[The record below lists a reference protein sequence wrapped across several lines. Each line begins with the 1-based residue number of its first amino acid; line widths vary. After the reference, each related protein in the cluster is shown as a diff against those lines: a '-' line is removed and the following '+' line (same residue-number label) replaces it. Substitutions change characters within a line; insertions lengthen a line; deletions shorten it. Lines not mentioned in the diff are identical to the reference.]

1 MFENP
6 NIFNLVAQLRNISSA
21 ETPCELL
28 FLGFFNFCFI
38 KASKNRIMI
47 YAFNKNLIIKKT
59 RMSDSALL
67 ELPTLPLEIIY
78 LEEPLESIE
87 GLKLQK
93 VFDRVQG
100 TYGILKPFDKN
111 NSYHKMILEAH
122 IASKVTEII
131 GKNCDNFVKNL
142 GIYKNRNEESTDIL
156 LLFEGSTMTLD
167 DLLKLGKV
175 FSLDEL
181 FHILSEFIKSLSL
194 LQYNGIALR
203 SICPQS
209 ILIFEIDG
217 KKSYKFSEFGLTAS
231 LPKGQITLET
241 TSIMGCIPNYSSPE
255 LFEYFLNPSQK
266 DVELYNPFVSDVY
279 SLGILAVRML
289 GYAHARSLV
298 QQGLLDDEEF
308 QNKYERIL
316 PVFRNMMEKDPKKR
330 FDFNQI
336 ESQIAVSFG
345 TSLNGVQVV
354 EKPEAK
360 NKEKKYYELF
370 RESKSEEHKKNA
382 TDLQSLYHYHRKLYE
397 AYYSHPHLI
406 KEAKF
411 HLKKAC
417 LIFEELKEN
426 SDKRRR
432 SSLFHDEEESMFQ
445 SSTMKTYDL
454 TDEIFCSSRIGEI
467 YLKLG
472 DYKKSE
478 FFLNRSLHMC
488 EKHFGCHYEE
498 DYDDEH
504 KNTEQS
510 PLFQSPTDKILI
522 EGLKGGE
529 YFAWSYG
536 KLGLLY
542 KEEGNLEKSESFFQR
557 SFKILNRI
565 YGDNCEEI
573 AEIKANLG
581 DLYFLTG
588 NAKKAEEFYHK
599 SLEIAE
605 SIFGLNHEITAEAYE
620 RLGLLYDNLGNL
632 YKHQEMAVKVFSGRE
647 EALNSCLSLPAESKT
662 ISRNIRNLAKAQE
675 LYQKSLKIRLEIN
688 PESSKI
694 AETYNN
700 LGLLYDYLGDFQ
712 KAEENLQKA
721 LEIRLKVFGPNH
733 PSTATTYNN
742 LGLLSFNMGNYQ
754 TAEDFYNK
762 ALGIRLEKF
771 GEKHA
776 ETATSYNNL
785 GLLYETMRNYQRSKE
800 NLRRALRIFRNLFGE
815 NHGGTAT
822 SYNNLG
828 LLCESMGKIEK
839 AEEYYLKSLK
849 IREFLYGKQN
859 GDTATSYNNLGAL
872 YYIKGELQKAEEYYQ
887 KAHRIFEGFYGE
899 NRGDTATSYNN
910 LASLYE
916 QMGDIDKAEAYY
928 LKALTIRSTLF
939 GENHKDT
946 ANSLN
951 NIGVFYGNRGDIAKA
966 EEYYTRVLKVYLS
979 LYGENHAETA
989 YGYLSLAGIER
1000 GKGNYLECIRLYL
1013 KRTAIF
1019 KSIYGEEHLE
1029 MAQNYEDLGGV
1040 YEEMGEYEKAEH
1052 NYSRSLGIRVGVKGE
1067 YCEEAAKSMDNI
1079 GRVLE
1084 RQQNLLKAE
1093 ESYENALKVREK
1105 VYGENN
1111 ENTAISYY
1119 NLAVLGDIMEEF
1131 EKAEMLYKRVLL
1143 IFMVNS
1149 QINQEKI
1156 ADCYNQMGVLY
1167 SHMREFEKAEGF
1179 LMKCI
1184 NIRESIF
1191 GGNKEGI
1198 AEVRL
1203 NLGGLYKIMGKLEE
1217 ALENF
1222 EKVLEIQKGMGNNK
1236 NLLEEANSYTNIA
1249 SIFEMKK
1256 DFPKAEEN
1264 FLNALNIKESIPG
1277 DNAVI
1282 IAESYDNLGSLYEN
1296 FNQLTKAEYFYLKSM
1311 RIKEKVNEDSVRESY
1326 KMLGGLYEKM
1336 GNSIKSQEFFE
1347 KEERRDSNYSELEYQ
1362 SNNSSKDIRALCEG
1376 IGSDPIVKEHRKSAY
1391 GLEKRMSTDSKI

>member
-6 NIFNLVAQLRNISSA
+6 NVFNLAARFRKISSA
-21 ETPCELL
+21 GTPCAL
-28 FLGFFNFCFI
+28 FFYVFSNLFFI
-38 KASKNRIMI
+38 KALTNRILI

-59 RMSDSALL
+59 RMSDSAIL
-67 ELPTLPLEIIY
+67 ELPTLPLDMIY

-87 GLKLQK
+87 GIKLQK
-93 VFDRVQG
+93 VFDRVRG
-100 TYGILKPFDKN
+100 THGSLKPFDKN
-111 NSYHKMILEAH
+111 NSYHSMRLEEQ
-122 IASKVTEII
+122 ISSKITEIS
-131 GKNCDNFVKNL
+131 GKNCDYFVKNL

-167 DLLKLGKV
+167 DVLKLGKV
-175 FSLDEL
+175 FSVDEL
-181 FHILSEFIKSLSL
+181 FHILSGFIKALSL
-194 LQYNGIALR
+194 LQYNGIAIR
-203 SICPQS
+203 SICPKS
-209 ILIFEIDG
+209 ILIFDFDG
-217 KKSYKFSEFGLTAS
+217 KKSYKFSEFGLLAS

-241 TSIMGCIPNYSSPE
+241 SLIMGCIPSYSSPE
-255 LFEYFLNPSQK
+255 LLEYFLNPPQK
-266 DVELYNPFVSDVY
+266 EPELYNPFVSDVY
-279 SLGILAVRML
+279 ALGLLAIRML
-289 GYAHARSLV
+289 GYVHPRRLV
-298 QQGLLDDEEF
+298 QQGLFEDEEF
-308 QNKYERIL
+308 LSKYERIL
-316 PVFRNMMEKDPKKR
+316 PVFRNMMEKDPRKR

-345 TSLNGVQVV
+345 TNLNGVQMG

-360 NKEKKYYELF
+360 IKEKKYYEIL
-370 RESKSEEHKKNA
+370 REGKAEETKKNA
-382 TDLQSLYHYHRKLYE
+382 KDLQSLYHYHRRLYE
-397 AYYSHPHLI
+397 AYYPYPHLI

-417 LIFEELKEN
+417 LIFEEMKEN

-432 SSLFHDEEESMFQ
+432 SSIFHDEEESILH
-445 SSTMKTYDL
+445 SPNMKSYDL

-488 EKHFGCHYEE
+488 EKHFGVHYEE

-510 PLFQSPTDKILI
+510 PLINSPTDRLH

-529 YFAWSYG
+529 YFAWSYS

-542 KEEGNLEKSESFFQR
+542 KEEGNLEKSESFFMR
-557 SFKILNRI
+557 AFKILNRI
-565 YGDNCEEI
+565 YGDSCEEI
-573 AEIKANLG
+573 SEIKANLG

-588 NAKKAEEFYHK
+588 NAKKAEEYYHK
-599 SLEIAE
+599 SLEIVE
-605 SIFGLNHEITAEAYE
+605 SLFGINHEITAEAYE

-632 YKHQEMAVKVFSGRE
+632 YKHQEMAVKVFSGKD

-662 ISRNIRNLAKAQE
+662 ISRNIRNLAKAEE
-675 LYQKSLKIRLEIN
+675 LYQKSLRIRLEVN

-700 LGLLYDYLGDFQ
+700 LGLLYDYLGDFH

-721 LEIRLKVFGPNH
+721 LEIRLKVFGTDH

-742 LGLLSFNMGNYQ
+742 LGLLSFNLGNYQ
-754 TAEDFYNK
+754 TAEDLYNK

-771 GEKHA
+771 GEKHS

-785 GLLYETMRNYQRSKE
+785 GLLYEAMRNYKRSKE
-800 NLRRALRIFRNLFGE
+800 NLSRALRIFRNLFGE

-828 LLCESMGKIEK
+828 LLCESMGRLEK

-872 YYIKGELQKAEEYYQ
+872 YYTKGELLKAEEYYL

-916 QMGDIDKAEAYY
+916 QMGDLDKAEAYY
-928 LKALTIRSTLF
+928 LKALTIRMRLF

-951 NIGVFYGNRGDIAKA
+951 NLGVFYGNREDIAKA
-966 EEYYTRVLKVYLS
+966 EEYYIRVLKVYVC

-989 YGYLSLAGIER
+989 GGYLNLAGVER
-1000 GKGNYLECIRLYL
+1000 GKGNYYEVIRLYL
-1013 KRTAIF
+1013 KRGTIF
-1019 KSIYGEEHLE
+1019 KSVYGEEHLE
-1029 MAQNYEDLGGV
+1029 TAQYYEDLGGV
-1040 YEEMGEYEKAEH
+1040 YEEMGEYEKAEE
-1052 NYSRSLGIRVGVKGE
+1052 NYRKSMGIWVAINGE
-1067 YCEEAAKSMDNI
+1067 YCEENARSLDNI

-1084 RQQNLLKAE
+1084 KQQNLLKAE
-1093 ESYENALKVREK
+1093 ESYDMALKVREK
-1105 VYGENN
+1105 VHGENS
-1111 ENTAISYY
+1111 ENTAVSYY
-1119 NLAVLGDIMEEF
+1119 NLAMLGNTMEEY
-1131 EKAEMLYKRVLL
+1131 EKAEMLYNKVLS
-1143 IFMVNS
+1143 IIMVNS
-1149 QINQEKI
+1149 QLNQEKI

-1167 SHMREFEKAEGF
+1167 SHMREFEKAEDF
-1179 LMKCI
+1179 LIKCI
-1184 NIRESIF
+1184 QIRESLF
-1191 GGNKEGI
+1191 KGNREGI
-1198 AEVRL
+1198 IEVRL
-1203 NLGGLYKIMGKLEE
+1203 NLGGLYKMMGKLEE

-1222 EKVLEIQKGMGNNK
+1222 EKVLEIQKEMGNK
-1236 NLLEEANSYTNIA
+1236 HNLLEEANSYTNIA

-1256 DFPKAEEN
+1256 EFSKAEEN

-1282 IAESYDNLGSLYEN
+1282 IAESYDNLGSMYEN

-1311 RIKEKVNEDSVRESY
+1311 RLREKANEDSVRESY

-1347 KEERRDSNYSELEYQ
+1347 KEERRDSIYSELEYQ

-1376 IGSDPIVKEHRKSAY
+1376 IGSDPIVKEHRKSGY
-1391 GLEKRMSTDSKI
+1391 GLEKRMSTDSKN